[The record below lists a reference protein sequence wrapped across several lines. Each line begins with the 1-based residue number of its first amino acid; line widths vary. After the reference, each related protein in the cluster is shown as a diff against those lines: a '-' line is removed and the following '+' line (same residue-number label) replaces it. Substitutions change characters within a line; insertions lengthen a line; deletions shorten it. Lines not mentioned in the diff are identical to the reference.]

1 MKKWEQV
8 TRNMILNFDE
18 FQKANQSESELNNI
32 RIKNLNIFK
41 KKGFPSKREEDWKY
55 TDLKTILSNNL
66 DKLEIPNNKKISQY
80 NNEWLLKNFQHN
92 QIILV
97 NGDFVSSNFNFE
109 DKEKIKLKPL
119 KMVLNDKKDFE
130 KIRDYFTDQQNS
142 LTSLNHALVNDGIF
156 LEIEDN
162 YSFNK
167 PLIIYNFFN
176 KFSENKII
184 NNKSFISLGK
194 NSKLSLLECHKAE
207 DGIKYF
213 NNAIHNYSIQ
223 KRAILKKFVIDSN
236 SDNSYSYHLTNVKSF
251 SNSIFENFLFSSG
264 SSFVKNEIHCN
275 LLESYSSCFVNALI
289 FLSNQ
294 QHHELKTNIN
304 HKNEHCKS
312 SQLVKSVLLDKSN
325 GTYQGKIYVTKD
337 AQKTD
342 GYQLSKALVLSE
354 NSAFNSKPEL
364 EIYADDVKCSHGST
378 TGNIDQNSIFYLMSR
393 GLSKEQAN
401 KMLVEGFLNE
411 AIETITEPDI
421 QSLILEM
428 FANKINKTKF
438 EIDEH

>member
-1 MKKWEQV
+1 
-8 TRNMILNFDE
+8 MILNFDE
-18 FQKANQSESELNNI
+18 FQKINQAENELNNI

-55 TDLKTILSNNL
+55 TDLKTILFNNIN
-66 DKLEIPNNKKISQY
+66 KLEIPNNKKTSQY
-80 NNEWLLKNFQHN
+80 NDEWLLKNFQHN

-97 NGDFVSSNFNFE
+97 NGDFVSSNFSFE
-109 DKEKIKLKPL
+109 DKEKIKIKPL

-130 KIRDYFTDQQNS
+130 KIKDCFNDKKSS

-156 LEIEDN
+156 LEIEEN

-184 NNKSFISLGK
+184 NNKNFISLEK
-194 NSKLSLLECHKAE
+194 NSKLSLLEYYKAE
-207 DGIKYF
+207 DSIKYF
-213 NNAIHNYSIQ
+213 NNTVHNYSIQ
-223 KRAILKKFVIDSN
+223 ENAILKKFSIDSN
-236 SDNSYSYHLTNVKSF
+236 LDNSYNYHLTNVKSY
-251 SNSIFENFLFSSG
+251 SNSIFENFLLSCG
-264 SSFVKNEIHCN
+264 SNFIKNEIHCD
-275 LLESYSSCFVNALI
+275 LLESFSSCFMNGLI
-289 FLSNQ
+289 FLSNH

-304 HKNEHCKS
+304 HRHKHCKS

-325 GTYQGKIYVTKD
+325 GTYQGKIYVEKN
-337 AQKTD
+337 AQKTN

-411 AIETITEPDI
+411 TIETIMEPNI
-421 QSLILEM
+421 QSLISKL
-428 FANKINKTKF
+428 FIDKINKTKF
-438 EIDEH
+438 EINEH

>member
-1 MKKWEQV
+1 
-8 TRNMILNFDE
+8 MILNFDE
-18 FQKANQSESELNNI
+18 FQKANQNGSELNNI

-41 KKGFPSKREEDWKY
+41 KKGFPSKREENWKY

-66 DKLEIPNNKKISQY
+66 NKLEIPNNKKTSQY

-97 NGDFVSSNFNFE
+97 NGDFVSSNFGFE
-109 DKEKIKLKPL
+109 DKEKIKIKPL
-119 KMVLNDKKDFE
+119 KIVLNGEKDFE

-162 YSFNK
+162 YSLNK

-194 NSKLSLLECHKAE
+194 NSKLNLLEYYKAE
-207 DGIKYF
+207 DSIKYF
-213 NNAIHNYSIQ
+213 NNTIHNYSIQ
-223 KRAILKKFVIDSN
+223 KNAMLKKFSIDSN
-236 SDNSYSYHLTNVKSF
+236 LDNSYGYHLTNVKSY

-275 LLESYSSCFVNALI
+275 LLESFSSCFVNALM

-312 SQLVKSVLLDKSN
+312 SQ
-325 GTYQGKIYVTKD
+325 
-337 AQKTD
+337 
-342 GYQLSKALVLSE
+342 
-354 NSAFNSKPEL
+354 
-364 EIYADDVKCSHGST
+364 
-378 TGNIDQNSIFYLMSR
+378 
-393 GLSKEQAN
+393 
-401 KMLVEGFLNE
+401 
-411 AIETITEPDI
+411 
-421 QSLILEM
+421 
-428 FANKINKTKF
+428 
-438 EIDEH
+438 

>member
-1 MKKWEQV
+1 
-8 TRNMILNFDE
+8 MILNFDE
-18 FQKANQSESELNNI
+18 FQKANQSGSELNNI

-41 KKGFPSKREEDWKY
+41 KKGFPSKREENWKY

-66 DKLEIPNNKKISQY
+66 NKLEIPKNNKTSQY
-80 NNEWLLKNFQHN
+80 NNGWLLKNFQHN

-109 DKEKIKLKPL
+109 NKEKIKIKPL

-142 LTSLNHALVNDGIF
+142 LTSLNHALVKDGIF

-162 YSFNK
+162 YSLNK

-176 KFSENKII
+176 KSSENKII

-194 NSKLSLLECHKAE
+194 NSKLSLLEYHKAE

-213 NNAIHNYSIQ
+213 NNTIHNYSIQ
-223 KRAILKKFVIDSN
+223 KNAILKKFSIDN
-236 SDNSYSYHLTNVKSF
+236 NLDYSYNYHLTNVKSY

-264 SSFVKNEIHCN
+264 PSFLKNEIHCDF
-275 LLESYSSCFVNALI
+275 LESFSSCFVNALI

-294 QHHELKTNIN
+294 QRHELKTNVN
-304 HKNEHCKS
+304 HRHEHCKS

-325 GTYQGKIYVTKD
+325 GTYQGKIYVEKN
-337 AQKTD
+337 AQKTN

-393 GLSKEQAN
+393 GLSKEKAN

-411 AIETITEPDI
+411 AIETITEPSI
-421 QSLILEM
+421 QSLISKL
-428 FANKINKTKF
+428 FIDKINKTKF
-438 EIDEH
+438 EINEH

>member
-1 MKKWEQV
+1 
-8 TRNMILNFDE
+8 MILNFDE
-18 FQKANQSESELNNI
+18 FQKANQNGNELNNI

-41 KKGFPSKREEDWKY
+41 KKGFPSKREENWKY

-66 DKLEIPNNKKISQY
+66 STLEIPNNKRTSQY
-80 NNEWLLKNFQHN
+80 NSEWLLKDFKHN
-92 QIILV
+92 QIVLV
-97 NGDFVSSNFNFE
+97 NGDFVSSDFSFE
-109 DKEKIKLKPL
+109 DKEKIKIKPL
-119 KMVLNDKKDFE
+119 KIVLNGEKDFE

-162 YSFNK
+162 YSFNR

-184 NNKSFISLGK
+184 NNKSFISLGE
-194 NSKLSLLECHKAE
+194 NSKLSLLEYYKAE
-207 DGIKYF
+207 DSIKYF
-213 NNAIHNYSIQ
+213 NNTIHNYSIQ
-223 KRAILKKFVIDSN
+223 KNAILKKFSTNSN
-236 SDNSYSYHLTNVKSF
+236 SDNSYNYHLTNVKSY

-264 SSFVKNEIHCN
+264 SSFIKNEIHCD
-275 LLESYSSCFVNALI
+275 LLESFSSCFVNALI

-304 HKNEHCKS
+304 HKHEHCKS
-312 SQLVKSVLLDKSN
+312 SQLVKSVLLDKSI
-325 GTYQGKIYVTKD
+325 GTYQGKIYVEKN
-337 AQKTD
+337 AQKTN
-342 GYQLSKALVLSE
+342 GYQLSKALILSE

-378 TGNIDQNSIFYLMSR
+378 TGNIDKNSVFYLMSR

-401 KMLVEGFLNE
+401 RMLVEGFLNE
-411 AIETITEPDI
+411 AIETITEPNI
-421 QSLILEM
+421 KSLISKL
-428 FANKINKTKF
+428 FIDKINKTKL
-438 EIDEH
+438 

>member
-1 MKKWEQV
+1 
-8 TRNMILNFDE
+8 MILNFDE
-18 FQKANQSESELNNI
+18 FQKANQSGSELNNI

-41 KKGFPSKREEDWKY
+41 EKGFPSKREENWKY

-66 DKLEIPNNKKISQY
+66 STLEIPNNKRTSQY
-80 NNEWLLKNFQHN
+80 NSEWLLKDFKHN
-92 QIILV
+92 QIVLV
-97 NGDFVSSNFNFE
+97 NGDFVSSDFSFE
-109 DKEKIKLKPL
+109 DKEKIKIKPL
-119 KMVLNDKKDFE
+119 KIVLNGEKDFE

-194 NSKLSLLECHKAE
+194 NSKLNLLEYYKAE
-207 DGIKYF
+207 DSIKYF
-213 NNAIHNYSIQ
+213 NNTIHNYSIQ
-223 KRAILKKFVIDSN
+223 KNAMLKKFSIDSN
-236 SDNSYSYHLTNVKSF
+236 LDNSYNYHLTNVKSY

-264 SSFVKNEIHCN
+264 SSFIKNEIHCD
-275 LLESYSSCFVNALI
+275 LLESFSSCFVNALI
-289 FLSNQ
+289 FLNNQ
-294 QHHELKTNIN
+294 QHHELKTNVN
-304 HKNEHCKS
+304 HRHEHCKS

-325 GTYQGKIYVTKD
+325 GTYQGKIYVEKN
-337 AQKTD
+337 AQKTN

-378 TGNIDQNSIFYLMSR
+378 TGTIDQNSIFYLMSR

-411 AIETITEPDI
+411 AIETITEPNI
-421 QSLILEM
+421 QSLISKL
-428 FANKINKTKF
+428 FVDKINKTKF
-438 EIDEH
+438 VINEH

>member
-1 MKKWEQV
+1 
-8 TRNMILNFDE
+8 MILNFDE
-18 FQKANQSESELNNI
+18 FQKANQSGSELNNI

-41 KKGFPSKREEDWKY
+41 EKGFPSKREENWKY

-66 DKLEIPNNKKISQY
+66 STLEIPNNKRTSQY
-80 NNEWLLKNFQHN
+80 NSEWLLKDFKHN
-92 QIILV
+92 QIVLV
-97 NGDFVSSNFNFE
+97 NGDFVSSDFSFE
-109 DKEKIKLKPL
+109 DKEKIKIKPL
-119 KMVLNDKKDFE
+119 KIVLNGEKDFE

-194 NSKLSLLECHKAE
+194 NSKLNLLEYYKAE
-207 DGIKYF
+207 DSIKYF
-213 NNAIHNYSIQ
+213 NNTIHNYSIQ
-223 KRAILKKFVIDSN
+223 KNAMLKKFSIDSN
-236 SDNSYSYHLTNVKSF
+236 LDNSYGYHLTNVKSY

-275 LLESYSSCFVNALI
+275 LLESFSSCFVNALM

-401 KMLVEGFLNE
+401 KMLIEGFLNE
-411 AIETITEPDI
+411 AIETITEPNI
-421 QSLILEM
+421 QSLISKL
-428 FANKINKTKF
+428 FIDKINKTKF
-438 EIDEH
+438 EINEH

>member
-1 MKKWEQV
+1 
-8 TRNMILNFDE
+8 MILNFDE
-18 FQKANQSESELNNI
+18 FQKANQSGSELNNI

-41 KKGFPSKREEDWKY
+41 KKGFPSKREENWKY

-66 DKLEIPNNKKISQY
+66 NKLEIPNNKKTSQY

-97 NGDFVSSNFNFE
+97 NGDFVSSNFSFE
-109 DKEKIKLKPL
+109 DKEKIKIKPL

-162 YSFNK
+162 YSFKK

-184 NNKSFISLGK
+184 NNKCFISLGK
-194 NSKLSLLECHKAE
+194 NSKLSLLEYYKAE
-207 DGIKYF
+207 DSIKYF
-213 NNAIHNYSIQ
+213 NNTMHHYSIQ
-223 KRAILKKFVIDSN
+223 KNSILKKFSIDN
-236 SDNSYSYHLTNVKSF
+236 NLDNSYNYHLTNVKSY

-264 SSFVKNEIHCN
+264 SSFVKNEIHCD
-275 LLESYSSCFVNALI
+275 LLESFSSCFVNALI
-289 FLSNQ
+289 FLSKQ
-294 QHHELKTNIN
+294 QHHELKTNVN
-304 HKNEHCKS
+304 HKHEHCKS
-312 SQLVKSVLLDKSN
+312 SQLVKSILLDKSN
-325 GTYQGKIYVTKD
+325 GTYQGKIYVDKD
-337 AQKTD
+337 AQKTN

-364 EIYADDVKCSHGST
+364 EIYADDVKCSHGSS

-411 AIETITEPDI
+411 AIETITEPNI
-421 QSLILEM
+421 QSLISKL
-428 FANKINKTKF
+428 FIDTINKTKF
-438 EIDEH
+438 EINEH

>member
-1 MKKWEQV
+1 
-8 TRNMILNFDE
+8 MILNFDG
-18 FQKANQSESELNNI
+18 FQKANQNGNELNNI

-41 KKGFPSKREEDWKY
+41 KKGFPSKREENWKY

-66 DKLEIPNNKKISQY
+66 STLEIPNNKRTSQY
-80 NNEWLLKNFQHN
+80 NSEWLLKDFKHN
-92 QIILV
+92 QIVLV
-97 NGDFVSSNFNFE
+97 NGDFVSSDFSFE
-109 DKEKIKLKPL
+109 DKEKIKIKPL
-119 KMVLNDKKDFE
+119 KMVLNGEKDFE

-162 YSFNK
+162 YSLNK

-176 KFSENKII
+176 KFSENKIL
-184 NNKSFISLGK
+184 NNKYFISLGK
-194 NSKLSLLECHKAE
+194 NSKLSLLEYYKAE
-207 DGIKYF
+207 DSIKYF
-213 NNAIHNYSIQ
+213 NNTIHHYSIQ
-223 KRAILKKFVIDSN
+223 KNSILKKFSIDN
-236 SDNSYSYHLTNVKSF
+236 NLDNSYNYHLTNVKNY

-264 SSFVKNEIHCN
+264 SNFVKNEIHCD
-275 LLESYSSCFVNALI
+275 LLESFSSCFVNALI
-289 FLSNQ
+289 FLSKQ
-294 QHHELKTNIN
+294 QHHELKTNVN
-304 HKNEHCKS
+304 HKHQNCKS

-325 GTYQGKIYVTKD
+325 GTYQGKIYVDKK
-337 AQKTD
+337 AQKTN

-401 KMLVEGFLNE
+401 KMLIEGFLNE
-411 AIETITEPDI
+411 AIETITEPNI
-421 QSLILEM
+421 QSLISKL
-428 FANKINKTKF
+428 FVDKINKTKF
-438 EIDEH
+438 VINEH